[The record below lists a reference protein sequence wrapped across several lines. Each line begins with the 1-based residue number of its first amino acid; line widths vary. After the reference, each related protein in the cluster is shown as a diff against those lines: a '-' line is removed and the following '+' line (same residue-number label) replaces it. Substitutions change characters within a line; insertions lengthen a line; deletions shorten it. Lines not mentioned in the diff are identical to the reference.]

1 MGVMML
7 KIEKIAVM
15 AVGTGGFFQI
25 CRFLAVPPL
34 YLTTLACWGFFCL
47 LFSYELAGSR
57 KRVQNGIETK
67 TPMQLSWIAA
77 GVLCLLVAFGFL
89 FLWF

>member
-1 MGVMML
+1 MRILIFWKTLTLAAGMWGANRL
-7 KIEKIAVM
+7 
-15 AVGTGGFFQI
+15 

-34 YLTTLACWGFFCL
+34 YLTVLVGWGLFCL

-57 KRVQNGIETK
+57 KRVRNGIETR
-67 TPMQLSWIAA
+67 TPMHLAWLTA
-77 GVLCLLVAFGFL
+77 GVLCLLVAFAFL